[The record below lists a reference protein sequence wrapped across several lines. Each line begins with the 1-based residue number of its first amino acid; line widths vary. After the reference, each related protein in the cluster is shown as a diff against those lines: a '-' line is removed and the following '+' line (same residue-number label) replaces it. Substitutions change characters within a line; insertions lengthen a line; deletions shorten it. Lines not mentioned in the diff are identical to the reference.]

1 MVSLPRLFS
10 HIYCLGPRPQADQNS
25 LQEVQ
30 EAHRSQGLAVQEG

>member
-1 MVSLPRLFS
+1 MVSSSLISQTNSIGARA
-10 HIYCLGPRPQADQNS
+10 QADQNL

>member
-1 MVSLPRLFS
+1 MVKSLMS
-10 HIYCLGPRPQADQNS
+10 DGVSVGPRPQANQNF